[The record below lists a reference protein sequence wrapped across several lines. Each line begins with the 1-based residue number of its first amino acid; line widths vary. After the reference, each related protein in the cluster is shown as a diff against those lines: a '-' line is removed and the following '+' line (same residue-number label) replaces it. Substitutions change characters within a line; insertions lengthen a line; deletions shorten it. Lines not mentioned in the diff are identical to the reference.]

1 MWRTDSFEKTLMLG
15 KAEGRRRRGW
25 QRMRWLDGI
34 TDSMDMNLSK
44 LWETVEDRGA
54 WCAAVH
60 GVPKSWTQLS
70 GLNNNSKVCP
80 DWSYLSFLRPHK
92 NKCNASLFSI
102 YPHVYKHKQQ
112 SIHLKTLISSPTW
125 ERQSSPYE
133 QKALSSSPEELDLNF
148 CPEGITHCKELVLG
162 EGCQWPTTTWKRAN
176 WGWGKVVLTQEAL
189 ASKPLSLYNSVS
201 QPHLPTLNSFFLG
214 TFCILL
220 RIWASQER

>member
-1 MWRTDSFEKTLMLG
+1 MQGENKGLPGTGGKVLGEMQGMGRPSVGEQEGGLPGRGRCGGMRIRMSWEQEVAQCCSSFLCVPYGQRRGAGTGMAERKARQVIQGLRKSLIKSALMLE
-15 KAEGRRRRGW
+15 KIKSKRRRKR
-25 QRMRWLDGI
+25 QKMRWLDGI
-34 TDSMDMNLSK
+34 TDSVDVNLSK

-112 SIHLKTLISSPTW
+112 SIHLKTLISSPT
-125 ERQSSPYE
+125 
-133 QKALSSSPEELDLNF
+133 
-148 CPEGITHCKELVLG
+148 
-162 EGCQWPTTTWKRAN
+162 
-176 WGWGKVVLTQEAL
+176 
-189 ASKPLSLYNSVS
+189 
-201 QPHLPTLNSFFLG
+201 
-214 TFCILL
+214 
-220 RIWASQER
+220 